1 MAARPA
7 SCETRSATTTNPRGA
22 CTADCRFLSTTCRLW
37 EAIDTDGNGVV
48 DEEEYFV
55 MSRKLQ
61 ALLTVDV
68 HTNEGAVALARA
80 DWERDRRGQV
90 CFLVA
95 CGEAQQSAMSRP
107 CDATSA
113 WPHSTKLTKLSL

>member
-1 MAARPA
+1 
-7 SCETRSATTTNPRGA
+7 
-22 CTADCRFLSTTCRLW
+22 
-37 EAIDTDGNGVV
+37 VV

-113 WPHSTKLTKLSL
+113 WPHGDVNQGTHLRVTLCMLGV